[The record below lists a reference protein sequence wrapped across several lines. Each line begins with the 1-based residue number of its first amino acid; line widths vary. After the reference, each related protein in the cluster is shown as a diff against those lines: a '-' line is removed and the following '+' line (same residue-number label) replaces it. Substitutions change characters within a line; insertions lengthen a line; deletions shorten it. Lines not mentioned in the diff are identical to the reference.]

1 MIFSS
6 PSLEVLYEIIIGF
19 KPAFVNYFILI
30 CRYYLIFQTFAY
42 NYIPYIPAASPY
54 LFPLIVYIE
63 LSTLNRSAHLAENPV
78 CPEVC
83 SSEIHVP
90 GSELIRNPCVRQD
103 HHLNLYVKKDRHGT
117 EQWYHACSGGSVFLN
132 PVLILSQSC
141 LSPASVLSYVR
152 REGILQ

>member
-78 CPEVC
+78 CPAVC
-83 SSEIHVP
+83 SSEIHMP
-90 GSELIRNPCVRQD
+90 GSLLIRNPCVRQD
-103 HHLNLYVKKDRHGT
+103 HHLNLYVKRTGMVPNN
-117 EQWYHACSGGSVFLN
+117 GIM
-132 PVLILSQSC
+132 PVLVDQFFLMLSQSC
-141 LSPASVLSYVR
+141 LNPVSVLSYVR

>member
-63 LSTLNRSAHLAENPV
+63 VTTTSYAGGLIMPLRGVVVFP
-78 CPEVC
+78 PE
-83 SSEIHVP
+83 
-90 GSELIRNPCVRQD
+90 
-103 HHLNLYVKKDRHGT
+103 
-117 EQWYHACSGGSVFLN
+117 GGV
-132 PVLILSQSC
+132 
-141 LSPASVLSYVR
+141 
-152 REGILQ
+152 

>member
-78 CPEVC
+78 CPAAY

-90 GSELIRNPCVRQD
+90 GSVLIRNPCARQD

-117 EQWYHACSGGSVFLN
+117 EQWYHACPGGSVFLN
-132 PVLILSQSC
+132 AVLILFN
-141 LSPASVLSYVR
+141 PVSVLSGVR
-152 REGILQ
+152 REGILR

>member
-78 CPEVC
+78 CPAVC
-83 SSEIHVP
+83 SSEIHMP
-90 GSELIRNPCVRQD
+90 GSVLIRNPCVRQD

-117 EQWYHACSGGSVFLN
+117 EQWYHACPGGSVFLN
-132 PVLILSQSC
+132 AVLILFN
-141 LSPASVLSYVR
+141 PVSVLSGVR
-152 REGILQ
+152 REGILR

>member
-63 LSTLNRSAHLAENPV
+63 LSTLNRSAHLAEPPV
-78 CPEVC
+78 CPAVC
-83 SSEIHVP
+83 SAEIHVP
-90 GSELIRNPCVRQD
+90 GSVLIRNPCVRQD

-117 EQWYHACSGGSVFLN
+117 EQWYHACPGGSVFLN
-132 PVLILSQSC
+132 AVLILFN
-141 LSPASVLSYVR
+141 PVSVLSGVR
-152 REGILQ
+152 REGILR

>member
-78 CPEVC
+78 CPAAY

-90 GSELIRNPCVRQD
+90 GSVLIRNPCARQD

-117 EQWYHACSGGSVFLN
+117 EQWYHACPGGSVFLN
-132 PVLILSQSC
+132 AVLILFN
-141 LSPASVLSYVR
+141 PVSVLSGVR

>member
-78 CPEVC
+78 CPAVC
-83 SSEIHVP
+83 SAEIHVP
-90 GSELIRNPCVRQD
+90 GSVLIRNPCARQD

-117 EQWYHACSGGSVFLN
+117 EQWYHACPGGSVFLN
-132 PVLILSQSC
+132 AVLILFN
-141 LSPASVLSYVR
+141 PVSVLSGVR
-152 REGILQ
+152 REGILR

>member
-90 GSELIRNPCVRQD
+90 AVNSSEIRV
-103 HHLNLYVKKDRHGT
+103 
-117 EQWYHACSGGSVFLN
+117 SGR
-132 PVLILSQSC
+132 ITT
-141 LSPASVLSYVR
+141 
-152 REGILQ
+152 

>member
-30 CRYYLIFQTFAY
+30 CRYYLIFQTFPY

-63 LSTLNRSAHLAENPV
+63 LSTLTRSAHLAEPPV
-78 CPEVC
+78 CPAVC
-83 SSEIHVP
+83 SAEIHVP
-90 GSELIRNPCVRQD
+90 GSVLIRNPCARQD

-117 EQWYHACSGGSVFLN
+117 EQWYHACPGGSVFLN
-132 PVLILSQSC
+132 AVLILS
-141 LSPASVLSYVR
+141 
-152 REGILQ
+152 

>member
-63 LSTLNRSAHLAENPV
+63 LSTLNRSAHLAEPPV
-78 CPEVC
+78 CPAVC
-83 SSEIHVP
+83 SAEIHVP
-90 GSELIRNPCVRQD
+90 GSVLIRNPCARQD

-117 EQWYHACSGGSVFLN
+117 EQWYHACPGGSVFLN
-132 PVLILSQSC
+132 AVLILFN
-141 LSPASVLSYVR
+141 PVSVLSGVR
-152 REGILQ
+152 REGILR